1 MKRIEQIR
9 HEFTDII
16 PEDLEEGV
24 LYVSMKYATAIH
36 LCFCGCGNKVVTLI
50 RPTRWQL
57 AFDGKSVSLTPSI
70 GNWGFQCKS
79 HYWIRHNQVDWAGT
93 WSKKEIDGA
102 RRREHEELEHEFEC
116 GQSLKNSGQ
125 VVKGIER
132 HTSLRMR
139 LERLFTKR
147 KS

>member
-9 HEFTDII
+9 HEFTDVI

-36 LCFCGCGNKVVTLI
+36 LCFCRCGNKVVTLI

-57 AFDGKSVSLTPSI
+57 IFDGKSVSLTPSI
-70 GNWGFQCKS
+70 GNWGFRCKS
-79 HYWIRHNQVDWAGT
+79 HYWIRQNQVDWAGT
-93 WSKKEIDGA
+93 WSKKEIDSA
-102 RRREHEELEHEFEC
+102 RRRERGELEQEFDG
-116 GQSLKNSGQ
+116 GQSQANSGQ
-125 VVKGIER
+125 VVKRTER
-132 HTSLRMR
+132 HTSLRMS
-139 LERLFTKR
+139 LQQLFTKR

>member
-1 MKRIEQIR
+1 MRIEHIR

-24 LYVSMKYATAIH
+24 LYVSVKYATAIH
-36 LCFCGCGNKVVTLI
+36 LCFCNCGNKVVTLI

-57 AFDGKSVSLTPSI
+57 TFDGKSVSLTPSI
-70 GNWGFQCKS
+70 GNWGFRCKS
-79 HYWIRHNQVDWAGT
+79 HYWIRQNQVDWAGT

-102 RRREHEELEHEFEC
+102 RRREREELKHEFES
-116 GQSLKNSGQ
+116 GQSLENSDQ
-125 VVKGIER
+125 VVKRTER

-139 LERLFTKR
+139 LQRLFTKH